1 MVFIIIIET
10 ILIILMAAFIIRGF
24 VSLRAMRK
32 QLQALKG
39 TRTNAVIRNVSG
51 NGTFDG
57 LINDMNE
64 LLVED
69 KKRIEDVER
78 SMVSIRETI
87 SELSHDLRT
96 PLTSAGGYAEMLR
109 SISLTEEEKSRYLDV
124 IIERQNTTNQLINQL
139 YYYSRLK
146 TDSVTLENEELDLRR
161 IVTSVIALYYVD
173 FEKQK
178 TEPEVEVDEKK
189 MPVMGD
195 KDGFTRIFSNIIS
208 NALSHG
214 EGSYRISLKD
224 TDEGYLFAMANRAS
238 KMTAEDAE
246 KVFER
251 YFTKDP
257 VRTGSNSGLGLTISK
272 TLTERMGG
280 KIKAALEDGIFRIE
294 VLFNK
299 ADRKDK

>member
-1 MVFIIIIET
+1 MVFIILIET

-24 VSLRAMRK
+24 MSLKAIRE
-32 QLQALKG
+32 QLQALKE
-39 TRTNAVIRNVSG
+39 TKRTNAVVRNVTG

-64 LLVED
+64 VLVED

-124 IIERQNTTNQLINQL
+124 IIERQNTTNHLINQL

-146 TDSVTLENEELDLRR
+146 TDSVKLENEELDLRK

-178 TEPEVEVDEKK
+178 TEPEVDIDEKK

-224 TDEGYLFAMANRAS
+224 TDEGYLFSMTNRAS

-280 KIKAALEDGIFRIE
+280 SIKAALEDGIFRIE
-294 VLFNK
+294 VLFQ
-299 ADRKDK
+299 

>member
-1 MVFIIIIET
+1 MVFIILIET

-24 VSLRAMRK
+24 MSLKAIRE
-32 QLQALKG
+32 QLQALKE
-39 TRTNAVIRNVSG
+39 TKRTNAVVRNVTG

-64 LLVED
+64 VLVED

-124 IIERQNTTNQLINQL
+124 IIERQNTTNHLINQL

-146 TDSVTLENEELDLRR
+146 TDSVKLENEELDLRK

-178 TEPEVEVDEKK
+178 TEPEVDIDEKK

-224 TDEGYLFAMANRAS
+224 TDEGFLFSMTNRAS

-280 KIKAALEDGIFRIE
+280 SIKAALEDGIFRIE
-294 VLFNK
+294 VLFQK
-299 ADRKDK
+299 SCY

>member
-1 MVFIIIIET
+1 MVFIILIET

-24 VSLRAMRK
+24 MSLKAIRE
-32 QLQALKG
+32 QLQALKE
-39 TRTNAVIRNVSG
+39 TKRTNAVVRNVTG

-64 LLVED
+64 VLVED

-109 SISLTEEEKSRYLDV
+109 SISLTEEEKYRYLDV
-124 IIERQNTTNQLINQL
+124 IIERQNTTNHLINQL

-146 TDSVTLENEELDLRR
+146 TDSVKLENEELDLRK

-178 TEPEVEVDEKK
+178 TEPEVDIDEKK

-224 TDEGYLFAMANRAS
+224 TDEGYLFSMTNRAS

-280 KIKAALEDGIFRIE
+280 SIKALLEDGIFRIE
-294 VLFNK
+294 VLFQK
-299 ADRKDK
+299 SCY

>member
-1 MVFIIIIET
+1 MVFIILIET

-24 VSLRAMRK
+24 MSLKAIRK
-32 QLQALKG
+32 QLQALKE
-39 TRTNAVIRNVSG
+39 TKRTNAVVRNVTG

-64 LLVED
+64 VLVED

-124 IIERQNTTNQLINQL
+124 IIERQNTTNHLINQL

-146 TDSVTLENEELDLRR
+146 TDSVKLENEELDLRK

-178 TEPEVEVDEKK
+178 TEPEVDIDEKK

-224 TDEGYLFAMANRAS
+224 TDEGYLFSMTNRAS

-280 KIKAALEDGIFRIE
+280 SIKAALEDGIFRIE
-294 VLFNK
+294 VLFQ
-299 ADRKDK
+299 

>member
-1 MVFIIIIET
+1 MVFIILIET
-10 ILIILMAAFIIRGF
+10 ILIILMAAFIIRCF
-24 VSLRAMRK
+24 MSLKAIRE
-32 QLQALKG
+32 QLQALKE
-39 TRTNAVIRNVSG
+39 TKRTNAVVRNVTG

-64 LLVED
+64 VLVED

-109 SISLTEEEKSRYLDV
+109 SISLTEEEKYRYLDV
-124 IIERQNTTNQLINQL
+124 IIERQNTTNHLINQL

-146 TDSVTLENEELDLRR
+146 TDSVKLENEELDLRK

-178 TEPEVEVDEKK
+178 TEPEVDIDEKK

-224 TDEGYLFAMANRAS
+224 TDEGYLFSMTNRAS

-280 KIKAALEDGIFRIE
+280 SIKAALEDGIFRIE
-294 VLFNK
+294 VLFQ
-299 ADRKDK
+299 

>member
-1 MVFIIIIET
+1 MVFIILIET

-24 VSLRAMRK
+24 MSLKAIRE
-32 QLQALKG
+32 QLQALKK
-39 TRTNAVIRNVSG
+39 TKRTNAVVRNVTG

-64 LLVED
+64 VLVED

-124 IIERQNTTNQLINQL
+124 IIERQNTTNHLINQL

-146 TDSVTLENEELDLRR
+146 TDSVKLENEELDLRK

-178 TEPEVEVDEKK
+178 TEPEVDIDEKK

-224 TDEGYLFAMANRAS
+224 TDEGYLFSMTNRAS

-280 KIKAALEDGIFRIE
+280 SIKAALEDGIFRIE
-294 VLFNK
+294 VLFQK
-299 ADRKDK
+299 SCY

>member
-178 TEPEVEVDEKK
+178 TEPKVEVDEKK

-224 TDEGYLFAMANRAS
+224 TDEGYLFTMANRAS

-299 ADRKDK
+299 EDRKDK

>member
-1 MVFIIIIET
+1 MVFIILIET

-24 VSLRAMRK
+24 MSLKAIRE
-32 QLQALKG
+32 QLQALKE
-39 TRTNAVIRNVSG
+39 TKRTNAVVRNVTG

-64 LLVED
+64 VLVED

-109 SISLTEEEKSRYLDV
+109 SISLTEEEKYRYLDV
-124 IIERQNTTNQLINQL
+124 IIERQNTTNHLINQL

-146 TDSVTLENEELDLRR
+146 TDSVKLENEELDLRK

-178 TEPEVEVDEKK
+178 TEPEVDIDEKK

-224 TDEGYLFAMANRAS
+224 TDEGYLFSMTNRAS

-280 KIKAALEDGIFRIE
+280 SIKAALEDGIFRIE
-294 VLFNK
+294 VLFQK
-299 ADRKDK
+299 SCY

>member
-1 MVFIIIIET
+1 MVFIILIET

-24 VSLRAMRK
+24 MSLKAIRE
-32 QLQALKG
+32 QLQALKE
-39 TRTNAVIRNVSG
+39 TKRTNAVVRNVTG

-64 LLVED
+64 VLVED

-124 IIERQNTTNQLINQL
+124 IIERQNTTNHLINQL

-146 TDSVTLENEELDLRR
+146 TDSVKLENEELDLRK

-178 TEPEVEVDEKK
+178 TEPKVDIDEKK

-224 TDEGYLFAMANRAS
+224 TEEGYLFSMTNRAS

-280 KIKAALEDGIFRIE
+280 SIKAALEDGIFRIE
-294 VLFNK
+294 VLFQK
-299 ADRKDK
+299 SCY

>member
-1 MVFIIIIET
+1 MLLIIIIET
-10 ILIILMAAFIIRGF
+10 ILIILMAVYIVRG
-24 VSLRAMRK
+24 
-32 QLQALKG
+32 
-39 TRTNAVIRNVSG
+39 
-51 NGTFDG
+51 G

-64 LLVED
+64 LIVED

-78 SMVSIRETI
+78 SMLSIRETI

-109 SISLTEEEKSRYLDV
+109 SISLTDEEKARYLDV
-124 IIERQNTTNQLINQL
+124 IIERQNTTNMLINQL

-146 TDSVTLENEELDLRR
+146 TDSVTLENEELDLRK

-178 TEPEVEVDEKK
+178 AEPKVDIDEKR
-189 MPVMGD
+189 MIVFGD

-214 EGSYRISLKD
+214 EGSYSVSLKE
-224 TDEGYLFAMANRAS
+224 TDEGYLFTMANRAS

-280 KIKAALEDGIFRIE
+280 RISAALENQIFRIE
-294 VLFNK
+294 VLFKK
-299 ADRKDK
+299 AEV

>member
-1 MVFIIIIET
+1 MLLIIIIET
-10 ILIILMAAFIIRGF
+10 ILIILMAVYIVRGIL
-24 VSLRAMRK
+24 SLRAMRK

-39 TRTNAVIRNVSG
+39 TKTNAVVRNVTG
-51 NGTFDG
+51 NGTFNG

-64 LLVED
+64 LIVED

-78 SMVSIRETI
+78 SMLSIRETI

-109 SISLTEEEKSRYLDV
+109 SISLTDEEKARYLDV
-124 IIERQNTTNQLINQL
+124 IIERQNTTNMLINQL

-146 TDSVTLENEELDLRR
+146 TDSVTLENEELDLRK
-161 IVTSVIALYYVD
+161 IVISVIALYYVD

-178 TEPEVEVDEKK
+178 AEPKVDIDEKR
-189 MPVMGD
+189 MMVFGD

-214 EGSYRISLKD
+214 EGSYSVSLKE
-224 TDEGYLFAMANRAS
+224 TNEGYLFTMANRAS

-280 KIKAALEDGIFRIE
+280 QISAALENQIFRIE
-294 VLFNK
+294 VLFK
-299 ADRKDK
+299 KTEI

>member
-1 MVFIIIIET
+1 MLLIIIIET
-10 ILIILMAAFIIRGF
+10 ILIILMAVYIVRGI
-24 VSLRAMRK
+24 VSLKAMRK

-39 TRTNAVIRNVSG
+39 TKTNAVVRNVTG
-51 NGTFDG
+51 NGTYDG

-64 LLVED
+64 LIVED

-109 SISLTEEEKSRYLDV
+109 SISLTDEEKARYLDV
-124 IIERQNTTNQLINQL
+124 IIERQNTTNMLINQL

-146 TDSVTLENEELDLRR
+146 TDSVTLENEELDLRK

-178 TEPEVEVDEKK
+178 TEPEVDIDEKK
-189 MPVMGD
+189 MPVIGD
-195 KDGFTRIFSNIIS
+195 KDGLTRIFSNIIS

-214 EGSYRISLKD
+214 EGFYSMSLKD
-224 TDEGYLFAMANRAS
+224 TDEGYIFTMANRAS
-238 KMTAEDAE
+238 KMTNEDAE

-280 KIKAALEDGIFRIE
+280 RISAGLENQIFRIE
-294 VLFNK
+294 VFFNK
-299 ADRKDK
+299 AV

>member
-1 MVFIIIIET
+1 MVFIILIET

-24 VSLRAMRK
+24 MSLKAIRE
-32 QLQALKG
+32 QLQALKE
-39 TRTNAVIRNVSG
+39 TKRTNAVVRNVTG

-64 LLVED
+64 VLVED

-124 IIERQNTTNQLINQL
+124 IIERQNTTNHLINQL

-146 TDSVTLENEELDLRR
+146 TDSVKLENEELDLRK

-178 TEPEVEVDEKK
+178 TEPEVDIDEKK

-214 EGSYRISLKD
+214 EGFYRISLKD
-224 TDEGYLFAMANRAS
+224 TDEGYLFSMTNRAS
-238 KMTAEDAE
+238 KITAEDAE

-280 KIKAALEDGIFRIE
+280 SIKAALEDGIYRIE
-294 VLFNK
+294 VLFQK
-299 ADRKDK
+299 SCY